1 MTAEDM
7 IRAGDGLVEE
17 QDLKRQRVGDVSP
30 SSYTHGSI
38 GSEGDAAIAPIEAPP
53 PMEFNAEEDGSGET
67 YAQDGGYGVAEVD
80 NSAWAADGEAEGYD
94 QFAGGEVGGNEQA
107 YGDEDEEE
115 EEQEEDEDEE
125 DEDEDEEDDED
136 EGEDED
142 GGEGEPEVRQARTRT
157 HTHHMRPATLSGRT
171 HARHAHTLAAA
182 VVRSRR
188 GRRSFRTGSHSHPYA
203 VRILTVRIWCCPLVT
218 PGEAGFCEL
227 V

>member
-107 YGDEDEEE
+107 YGDEDEE
-115 EEQEEDEDEE
+115 
-125 DEDEDEEDDED
+125 DDDD

-203 VRILTVRIWCCPLVT
+203 VRILTVRIGCCPLVT